1 MTKIAELLGVPL
13 NASAHGDQVDAVI
26 GAVHILMFVLFVG
39 WGAFFVYVLIRFR
52 RKRNPS
58 ASYTGTKSHAS
69 RYLEGAV
76 ALVEIVL
83 LFGLSVP
90 VWARQ
95 IANPATAEDALTVR
109 VVAQQFAWNI
119 HYPGEDG
126 IFGRRAVELITAG
139 NPLGVD
145 RTDLFGADD
154 IVSVGELA
162 VPVDEVIRIE
172 LSTLDVI
179 HSLYLPEMRVKQDAI
194 PGMVIPLSF
203 TATETGNWEIACAQL
218 CGVSHYKMR
227 GFFNVLDRRG
237 YEAWL
242 VEQTAQL

>member
-13 NASAHGDQVDAVI
+13 NASAHGGQVDTVI
-26 GAVHILMFVLFVG
+26 GAVHILMLILFVG
-39 WGAFFVYVLIRFR
+39 WGGFFVFVLIRFR
-52 RKRNPS
+52 RKRNP
-58 ASYTGTKSHAS
+58 AANYTGSRSHAS

-76 ALVEIVL
+76 AVIEIAL

-95 IANPATAEDALTVR
+95 IATPAAADDALTVR

-119 HYPGEDG
+119 HYPGDDG
-126 IFGRRAVELITAG
+126 IFGRRTTELINAG

-145 RTDLFGADD
+145 RDDLFGRDD

-162 VPVDEVIRIE
+162 VPVHEVIRIE
-172 LSTLDVI
+172 LSTFDVI
-179 HSLYLPEMRVKQDAI
+179 HSFFLPQMRVKQDAI

-203 TATETGNWEIACAQL
+203 TATQIGSWEIACAQL

-242 VEQTAQL
+242 AERAAEL